1 LGVPVAG
8 NEVVSAQHGNA
19 NEVTAPLHG
28 LVFALVFGAPALGAP
43 PASAERAAART
54 RALIA
59 PLESTPRGRL
69 FQLLIA
75 GATES
80 VPRPTSPRYLALER
94 AGMRGF
100 GLYLG
105 WSLPGLSS
113 EDERVLE
120 AVQKTLGGDDGW
132 LAARIV
138 RAKKADSVN
147 VWLERVENS
156 AWFGV
161 EVTGGARSPTKNIEL
176 MVLETLAVLA
186 AHAPPAVEGANG
198 ATAAEPSTDPAEA
211 AGLSPALV
219 GRVVRRL
226 LPASSRAVVEI
237 QPPDPP
243 DVARVHKV
251 PVRHVVER
259 GDTLTHIAQKNGL
272 DLDALVRLNGIDPDA
287 PIHPGDELRVSD
299 KRARRPKLY
308 VVKPGDTLAKVAK
321 RFGVSEARL
330 REVNR
335 LTVRRVQ
342 TGQKLVLPQ

>member
-1 LGVPVAG
+1 MA
-8 NEVVSAQHGNA
+8 
-19 NEVTAPLHG
+19 
-28 LVFALVFGAPALGAP
+28 
-43 PASAERAAART
+43 
-54 RALIA
+54 
-59 PLESTPRGRL
+59 
-69 FQLLIA
+69 
-75 GATES
+75 
-80 VPRPTSPRYLALER
+80 
-94 AGMRGF
+94 
-100 GLYLG
+100 

-113 EDERVLE
+113 EDEQALE
-120 AVQKTLGGDDGW
+120 AVASTLGGDDGW

-138 RAKKADSVN
+138 RTKKADTVG
-147 VWLERVENS
+147 VWLERHPGG

-161 EVTGGARSPTKNIEL
+161 EVTGSTRSPTKNIEL

-186 AHAPPAVEGANG
+186 AHAPQSAEGADG
-198 ATAAEPSTDPAEA
+198 SPAAEASTRPADRA
-211 AGLSPALV
+211 AGISPALV
-219 GRVVRRL
+219 GRTVRRL
-226 LPASSRAVVEI
+226 LSPSSRAVVEV

-243 DVARVHKV
+243 DVARVQKV

-259 GDTLTHIAQKNGL
+259 GDTLTHIAKKNGL

-335 LTVRRVQ
+335 LTVRRVE

>member
-1 LGVPVAG
+1 M
-8 NEVVSAQHGNA
+8 
-19 NEVTAPLHG
+19 TAPLHG
-28 LVFALVFGAPALGAP
+28 LVFALVFGAPALGTP
-43 PASAERAAART
+43 PDAAERAVRAR
-54 RALIA
+54 ASVA

-69 FQLLIA
+69 LQLLTA
-75 GATES
+75 GTTENT
-80 VPRPTSPRYLALER
+80 PRPTSPRYLALER
-94 AGMRGF
+94 PGMRGF
-100 GLYLG
+100 GLYMA

-113 EDERVLE
+113 EDEQVLD

-138 RAKKADSVN
+138 RTKKADSVS
-147 VWLERVENS
+147 VWLERQS
-156 AWFGV
+156 GGAWFGV
-161 EVTGGARSPTKNIEL
+161 EVTGSTRSPTKNIEL

-186 AHAPPAVEGANG
+186 AHAPPAVESVNG
-198 ATAAEPSTDPAEA
+198 VAEPSTNPSEA
-211 AGLSPALV
+211 TAGLSPALV
-219 GRVVRRL
+219 GRAVRRL
-226 LPASSRAVVEI
+226 LPPSSRAVVEV

-243 DVARVHKV
+243 DVARVQKV

-259 GDTLTHIAQKNGL
+259 GDTLTHIARKNGL
-272 DLDALVRLNGIDPDA
+272 DLDALVRLNGLDPDA

-321 RFGVSEARL
+321 RFGVSETRL